1 MHRLAVLSAIVA
13 SPLAA
18 QQETLPVGSRM
29 PIRFVEGVRSGED
42 KVGTPVILQ
51 SMAAISKDTCVM
63 LAPFRTVYA
72 RVSSSR
78 GGRMFGRQADLAI
91 EVDSVR
97 RQSGH
102 VLPMN
107 AVLDSLEWLPG
118 GGRITASGTV
128 VQRGRGM
135 VSAALLPAAAA
146 TGGLALV
153 PVALV
158 GGFSLARRGPHLD
171 IVAGELGLVRLTE
184 PLLIPDPAS
193 CHKAGTVTLALPA
206 LPRFTPRVTDKSG
219 MVLGDEVN
227 IVILGT
233 RHDVASAFFAAGWQ
247 FEAERSAINLLRG
260 SASVVFKGTDT
271 RVPFSPEYYEGRVQ
285 DLGFQRTGINAR
297 LRHHIRLWQLD
308 SDSTVWIGAAN
319 EDIGFKFDPLTLSA
333 THRMDP
339 DIDRERD
346 VVTGDLQAGGCAQFL
361 GLVALPGAVTSGHNT
376 SNQAFVT
383 DGKAALLRADGCASN
398 AEQN

>member
-1 MHRLAVLSAIVA
+1 MACRILMHRLAVLSAIVA

-135 VSAALLPAAAA
+135 VSAALLPVAAA

-193 CHKAGTVTLALPA
+193 CHKGWTVTHALPA
-206 LPRFTPRVTDKSG
+206 LP
-219 MVLGDEVN
+219 
-227 IVILGT
+227 
-233 RHDVASAFFAAGWQ
+233 
-247 FEAERSAINLLRG
+247 
-260 SASVVFKGTDT
+260 
-271 RVPFSPEYYEGRVQ
+271 
-285 DLGFQRTGINAR
+285 
-297 LRHHIRLWQLD
+297 
-308 SDSTVWIGAAN
+308 
-319 EDIGFKFDPLTLSA
+319 
-333 THRMDP
+333 
-339 DIDRERD
+339 
-346 VVTGDLQAGGCAQFL
+346 
-361 GLVALPGAVTSGHNT
+361 
-376 SNQAFVT
+376 
-383 DGKAALLRADGCASN
+383 
-398 AEQN
+398 